1 MPGKIDAKREQRI
14 IALFNQGV
22 KATNIKMKIE
32 EEGKIDGSNMTVS
45 IGTVYRALQDAKLI
59 IKGVGRGKAN
69 KQEPGPVESAEV
81 LVEDSDQSIGDL
93 VFTAVE
99 DGPEEFGSRS
109 RKLIEY
115 LKERTEPEE
124 RPRTLREVLE
134 QAQSIAK
141 TPEGSWEPLKRE
153 ASPISGIR
161 EVNQFLREANGILT
175 PLEDE
180 QRANGE
186 VLTKLRNHLDGLLL
200 LADSLSGKDSEIAQ
214 LRQRQVDALD
224 KIADLNRQVATWQAR
239 AMRTAMGKPEPGE
252 TVLSEESLVDRGPSG
267 TGSKSPGLQP

>member
-1 MPGKIDAKREQRI
+1 MPGKIDIKREEKI
-14 IALFNQGV
+14 LALFTQGV
-22 KATNIKMKIE
+22 KATEIKMKLE

-69 KQEPGPVESAEV
+69 KQEPDPIQSAEV
-81 LVEDSDQSIGDL
+81 TVEDSEESIGGL
-93 VFTAVE
+93 LFRAVQ
-99 DGPEEFGSRS
+99 DGPEDFR
-109 RKLIEY
+109 
-115 LKERTEPEE
+115 ERGQK
-124 RPRTLREVLE
+124 LREALE
-134 QAQSIAK
+134 QAQSIAE

-161 EVNQFLREANGILT
+161 EVSQFLREANGILT

-200 LADSLSGKDSEIAQ
+200 LADSLSGKDSEIAK
-214 LRQRQVDALD
+214 LKQRQVDAQD
-224 KIADLNRQVATWQAR
+224 KIADLNKQVATWQAR
-239 AMRTAMGKPEPGE
+239 ALRTAMGKPEPGE
-252 TVLSEESLVDRGPSG
+252 NVLSEESLVDRGP
-267 TGSKSPGLQP
+267 KP